1 MEGFSEEVV
10 RLLTDVEYSALQ
22 AELLVQ
28 PEKGKLIQE
37 TGGARKIRVNLTPK
51 QTKWVRK
58 MVEDIKDGN
67 L

>member
-1 MEGFSEEVV
+1 MIHF
-10 RLLTDVEYSALQ
+10 LLIYPKNLQ
-22 AELLVQ
+22 E
-28 PEKGKLIQE
+28 
-37 TGGARKIRVNLTPK
+37 NLTPK